1 MHVHNLMVSAIKL
14 NKKGLD
20 FNMRLEQSEK
30 HMIFNTT
37 EIPDIFFSE
46 HLGAMPGDYIKIY
59 LYLLFIS
66 KYSKEV
72 NINDLSK
79 NLALPFNV
87 INEGMKY
94 LEDNNLILRKP
105 QGFIMLDLQEKML
118 NELYKPNIKTSPEKI
133 EENSK
138 NVERIQV
145 VEFIN
150 NKYFQGVMGP
160 TWYNDID
167 LWFEK
172 YEFEPEVMIAL
183 FDYCFKKSALHRK
196 YIQTVAEA
204 WGLNKIKTVADLE
217 KYSMENDR
225 IMKIKKD
232 IAKKLGKHSG
242 LTQYEEAYVEKWVNE
257 FKYDMD
263 IIEIALKRTT
273 FKTNA
278 SFEYL
283 NNVISDWN
291 ERNLRTPEQ
300 VIEFLEQ
307 RKQFNKDKAELTKKA
322 KKETFE
328 QREYDNLSFLYAN
341 NDEV

>member
-1 MHVHNLMVSAIKL
+1 
-14 NKKGLD
+14 
-20 FNMRLEQSEK
+20 MRLEHSEK

-46 HLGAMPGDYIKIY
+46 YLGEMPGDCLKIY
-59 LYLLFIS
+59 LYLFFIS
-66 KYSKEV
+66 KYNKEV
-72 NINDLSK
+72 KINDLSK
-79 NLALPFNV
+79 KLALPFNV
-87 INEGMKY
+87 INDGMKY
-94 LEDNNLILRKP
+94 LEENNLILRKP
-105 QGFIMLDLQEKML
+105 QGFIILDLQENML
-118 NELYKPNIKTSPEKI
+118 NELYKPNIKTDPEKI

-138 NVERIQV
+138 NKERIQMI
-145 VEFIN
+145 EYLN

-167 LWFEK
+167 TWFDK
-172 YEFEPEVMIAL
+172 YNFEPQVIIAL

-196 YIQTVAEA
+196 YVQTVAEA
-204 WGLNKIKTVADLE
+204 WALNKIQTLSDLE
-217 KYSMENDR
+217 IYYMEQDR
-225 IMKIKKD
+225 IMKIKKS

-242 LTQYEEAYVEKWVNE
+242 LTQYEEAYVEKWINE

-273 FKTNA
+273 FRTNA

-300 VIEFLEQ
+300 VLTFLEQ
-307 RKQFNKDKAELTKKA
+307 RKQFNKDKAELTKKV

-341 NDEV
+341 KD

>member
-1 MHVHNLMVSAIKL
+1 MK
-14 NKKGLD
+14 
-20 FNMRLEQSEK
+20 LEQSEK

-37 EIPDIFFSE
+37 EIPDMFFSE
-46 HLGAMPGDYIKIY
+46 HLGRMPGDYIKIY
-59 LYLLFIS
+59 LYLVFIS
-66 KYSKEV
+66 KYSKELK
-72 NINDLSK
+72 INDLSK

-105 QGFIMLDLQEKML
+105 QGYIILDLQENML
-118 NELYKPNIKTSPEKI
+118 KELYQPNVKTTSEKI

-138 NVERIQV
+138 NVERIQF
-145 VEFIN
+145 VEYIN

-167 LWFEK
+167 TWFEK
-172 YEFEPEVMIAL
+172 YEFEPEVMVAL

-204 WGLNKIKTVADLE
+204 WGLNKIKTVTDLE
-217 KYSMENDR
+217 NYSLENDR
-225 IMKIKKD
+225 IMRIKKD
-232 IAKKLGKHSG
+232 IAKKLGKHNG

-273 FKTNA
+273 FRNNA

-283 NNVISDWN
+283 NNIISDWN

-300 VIEFLEQ
+300 IITFLEQ
-307 RKQFNKDKAELTKKA
+307 RKQFNKDKAELNKKV

-341 NDEV
+341 NDNEEGENNGW

>member
-1 MHVHNLMVSAIKL
+1 
-14 NKKGLD
+14 
-20 FNMRLEQSEK
+20 MRLEQSEK
-30 HMIFNTT
+30 HMIFNAT
-37 EIPDIFFSE
+37 EIPDVFFSE
-46 HLGAMPGDYIKIY
+46 HLGGMPGDYIKIY

-79 NLALPFNV
+79 NLGLPFNV

-105 QGFIMLDLQEKML
+105 QGFIMLDLQEQML
-118 NELYKPNIKTSPEKI
+118 KELYKPNIKTESEKI

-138 NVERIQV
+138 NVERIQF
-145 VEFIN
+145 VEYIN

-167 LWFEK
+167 TWFEK
-172 YEFEPEVMIAL
+172 YEFEPEVMVAL

-217 KYSMENDR
+217 NYSAENDR

-242 LTQYEEAYVEKWVNE
+242 LTQYEEAYVEKWINE

-273 FKTNA
+273 FRNNI

-291 ERNLRTPEQ
+291 DRNLRTPEQ
-300 VIEFLEQ
+300 IITFLEQ
-307 RKQFNKDKAELTKKA
+307 RKQFNKDKAELNKKV

-341 NDEV
+341 ND

>member
-1 MHVHNLMVSAIKL
+1 
-14 NKKGLD
+14 
-20 FNMRLEQSEK
+20 MRLEQSEK

-138 NVERIQV
+138 NVERIQF